1 LAKDW
6 PGLPA
11 ERQIRRIVKI
21 VETTREDRMGCR
33 QALAPAMA
41 VALTA
46 TLALIQGAAA
56 QVYPT
61 HPVTMIVP
69 FAAGGPTD
77 VTARIVGEH
86 MSRTLG
92 QQFVIENMAGAGG
105 TVGSTRAMRA
115 TPDGYTIQMGQ
126 MGTHAGSV
134 ALYPRLA
141 YNPETDFAPIGLV
154 VDQAVVIYGRK
165 DFPPNNLKEFIAYVK
180 ANADKLN
187 VGHAGVG
194 SISHFTCLM
203 LSSVLGIKPT
213 MVPFSGAGPAINAIL
228 GGQTDYMC
236 DSIAAIAQQIQS
248 GNVKAYAVGTPQRN
262 PAIPNVPTTIEA
274 GLPEFQAAGW
284 YALFAPK
291 ATPKPILDTLTAA
304 LDKALD
310 DPGVQKRLGD
320 LGCDI
325 PDKSRRGP
333 QALAALVKSEI
344 ARWTPV
350 IKAANI
356 KIE

>member
-1 LAKDW
+1 MSMKTIIPL
-6 PGLPA
+6 L
-11 ERQIRRIVKI
+11 
-21 VETTREDRMGCR
+21 
-33 QALAPAMA
+33 
-41 VALTA
+41 
-46 TLALIQGAAA
+46 LALSAFWLGGQGPASA

-61 HPVTMIVP
+61 HPITLIVP

-77 VTARIVGEH
+77 VTSRIVGEH

-92 QQFVIENMAGAGG
+92 QQLVIENVPGAGG
-105 TVGSTRAMRA
+105 TVGSTRNMRA

-134 ALYPRLA
+134 ALYPNLA
-141 YNPETDFAPIGLV
+141 YKPDSDFEPIGLV
-154 VDQAVVIYGRK
+154 VDQAVVIFGRK
-165 DFPPNNLKEFIAYVK
+165 DFPPKDLKEFVTYVK

-203 LSSVLGIKPT
+203 LDSILGVKPT
-213 MVPFSGAGPAINAIL
+213 MVPFGGAGPALNAML
-228 GGQTDYMC
+228 GSQVDYMC
-236 DSIAAIAQQIQS
+236 DSISDVVQQIQA
-248 GNVKAYAVGTPQRN
+248 GTIKGYAVASPKRN
-262 PAIPNVPTTIEA
+262 PALPNVPTTIEA
-274 GLPEFQAAGW
+274 GLPEYQATGW

-291 ATPKPILDTLTAA
+291 GIPVLAQMRLTAA

-310 DPGVQKRLGD
+310 DEGVRKRLAD

-325 PDKSRRGP
+325 PEPARRGP
-333 QALAALVKSEI
+333 QALTALVKSEI

-350 IKAANI
+350 IKAANV
-356 KIE
+356 KME

>member
-1 LAKDW
+1 MRSVAAI
-6 PGLPA
+6 GF
-11 ERQIRRIVKI
+11 
-21 VETTREDRMGCR
+21 GS
-33 QALAPAMA
+33 A
-41 VALTA
+41 VALA
-46 TLALIQGAAA
+46 AALAGAASAMA
-56 QVYPT
+56 QAYPT
-61 HPVTMIVP
+61 RPVTLIVP

-77 VTARIVGEH
+77 VTSRIIGEH

-92 QQFVIENMAGAGG
+92 QQFVIENMPGAGG

-134 ALYPRLA
+134 ALYPNLA
-141 YNPETDFAPIGLV
+141 YKPESDFAPIGLV
-154 VDQAVVIYGRK
+154 VDQAVVLFGRK
-165 DFPPNNLKEFIAYVK
+165 DFPPNNLKEFVTYVK

-203 LSSVLGIKPT
+203 LSSVLGVKPT
-213 MVPFSGAGPAINAIL
+213 MVPFGGAGPAMNALL

-236 DSIAAIAQQIQS
+236 DSISIVVQQIQS
-248 GNVKAYAVGTPQRN
+248 GNVKGYAVATPQRN
-262 PAIPNVPTTIEA
+262 AALPNLPTTREA

-291 ATPKPILDTLTAA
+291 ATPTPIVAALTAA

-310 DPGVQKRLGD
+310 DPGVQKRLAD

-325 PDKSRRGP
+325 PERARRGP
-333 QALAALVKSEI
+333 EPLAALVKSEI
-344 ARWTPV
+344 ARWTPI
-350 IKAANI
+350 IKAANV
-356 KIE
+356 KAE

>member
-1 LAKDW
+1 MRGVAAICVSL
-6 PGLPA
+6 
-11 ERQIRRIVKI
+11 
-21 VETTREDRMGCR
+21 
-33 QALAPAMA
+33 ALAFAAASAGSKSAMA
-41 VALTA
+41 QA
-46 TLALIQGAAA
+46 
-56 QVYPT
+56 YPT
-61 HPVTMIVP
+61 RAVTMIVP

-77 VTARIVGEH
+77 VTARIIGEH

-92 QQFVIENMAGAGG
+92 QPVVIENMPGAGG

-134 ALYPRLA
+134 ALYPNLA
-141 YNPETDFAPIGLV
+141 YKPDSDFAPIGLV
-154 VDQAVVIYGRK
+154 VDQAVVIFGRR
-165 DFPPNNLKEFIAYVK
+165 DFPPNNLQEFVAYVK
-180 ANADKLN
+180 GNADKIN

-203 LSSVLGIKPT
+203 LNSVLGVKPT
-213 MVPFSGAGPAINAIL
+213 MVPFGGAGPAMNAL
-228 GGQTDYMC
+228 LLGQTDYMC
-236 DSIAAIAQQIQS
+236 DSISIVVPQIQGGS
-248 GNVKAYAVGTPQRN
+248 VKGYAVATPRRN
-262 PAIPNVPTTIEA
+262 AALPNLPTTKEA

-291 ATPKPILDTLTAA
+291 ATPKPIQERLTAA

-310 DPGVQKRLGD
+310 DPGVQKRLAD

-325 PDKSRRGP
+325 PEKARRGP
-333 QALAALVKSEI
+333 EPLTAFVKSEI

-350 IKAANI
+350 IKAANV
-356 KIE
+356 KAE